1 MEPVTAC
8 ACPPTLTW
16 TGKNVIPPF
25 SLAIPKVSF
34 KGKKKHRENV
44 DNTRFS
50 GQRVPIFPLP
60 TPFPLSHLSPI
71 IIPAKSQVINARER
85 TQYSTLPSL
94 PCTGM
99 VTVCPL
105 LAVTVAVA
113 MVTKV
118 CPGTGVTDTASP
130 GTFCT
135 GTALTRGCGGMRP
148 GVPPSVGLSFSTN
161 SRLLVELAV
170 GELYL
175 SYSVVGD
182 DMPRVRKKKRSNH

>member
-1 MEPVTAC
+1 M
-8 ACPPTLTW
+8 
-16 TGKNVIPPF
+16 
-25 SLAIPKVSF
+25 
-34 KGKKKHRENV
+34 
-44 DNTRFS
+44 
-50 GQRVPIFPLP
+50 
-60 TPFPLSHLSPI
+60 
-71 IIPAKSQVINARER
+71 NARER
-85 TQYSTLPSL
+85 TQYPILPSL

-130 GTFCT
+130 DTFCM

-182 DMPRVRKKKRSNH
+182 DMPRVRKKKRSNHLTQGDRSDFHLRYYAHNCLKYIITENTVIESV